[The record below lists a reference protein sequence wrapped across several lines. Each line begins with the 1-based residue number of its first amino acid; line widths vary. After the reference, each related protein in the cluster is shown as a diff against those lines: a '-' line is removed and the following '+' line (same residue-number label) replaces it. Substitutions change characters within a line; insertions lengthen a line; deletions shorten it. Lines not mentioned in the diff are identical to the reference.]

1 MTRRDFGRYKI
12 AEEVG
17 RGAMGVVY
25 RALDPVVGR
34 TVAIKAINTTY
45 LEAVGV
51 KAAEYFERFRREAEV
66 AGRLSHPNIVKI
78 FDLGPDYLVMEFVE
92 GQSLASMLHAR
103 TRLVPARILDVLV
116 QVAAALDYAHQ
127 QGIVHRD
134 VKPANLMIQSD
145 GSAKVMDFGL
155 ARIESS
161 TLTAAGEILGSA
173 SYMAPE
179 VVLGRPADAASD
191 IFSLGVVA
199 YEVVTGHRPFGGSSI
214 TAIIH
219 NIVRTK
225 PRAAHDVNLR
235 LPTEYDAVFD
245 RVLAKDPGA
254 RYAKASDFASALAR
268 RSWEEQAGLS
278 SGAGET
284 GAYSA
289 NRVDPGAQT
298 MLTVEAGEIGTTTIP
313 RGADT
318 EEIPAASLEPVEE
331 EAPLGSLL
339 ETKPPPPAT
348 LPGSTTVTEPAG
360 PDLGTLARRVAAG
373 GVGASDVLAGDAK
386 TVIMAPMA
394 VPPAAAPGSPQSAST
409 PAPATPPPA
418 GKAPTA
424 PMPAPPIPASAKGPG
439 TRIEKPAPTTN
450 IKSMLPAPTQKGV
463 PLGLILGATLFVV
476 IAVAGGL
483 SYLAYRWLVQRA
495 ATPSPRTPAAEST
508 LEAAPAA
515 LVAPE
520 TTESPTE
527 PPPEPPTTLAEAVP
541 ETMPPA
547 PAAPATAAL
556 SISSEPPGAR
566 VSIGRK
572 PRGSTPLRLRLPPG
586 PLAVTLEKDGF
597 KPWKQDIALTAA
609 GLSLEAR
616 LEPLPRETVAPKP
629 ATPPTPAGVEK
640 GEVKVKVAQRAKF
653 TFQAR

>member
-1 MTRRDFGRYKI
+1 
-12 AEEVG
+12 
-17 RGAMGVVY
+17 
-25 RALDPVVGR
+25 
-34 TVAIKAINTTY
+34 
-45 LEAVGV
+45 
-51 KAAEYFERFRREAEV
+51 
-66 AGRLSHPNIVKI
+66 
-78 FDLGPDYLVMEFVE
+78 
-92 GQSLASMLHAR
+92 
-103 TRLVPARILDVLV
+103 
-116 QVAAALDYAHQ
+116 
-127 QGIVHRD
+127 
-134 VKPANLMIQSD
+134 
-145 GSAKVMDFGL
+145 
-155 ARIESS
+155 
-161 TLTAAGEILGSA
+161 
-173 SYMAPE
+173 MAPE

-199 YEVVTGHRPFGGSSI
+199 YEMVTGRRPFGGSSI

-219 NIVRTK
+219 NIVRTN

-268 RSWEEQAGLS
+268 HSWEEQPGLS

-289 NRVDPGAQT
+289 NQVDPGAQT
-298 MLTVEAGEIGTTTIP
+298 MLTVEAGEIGATTIQ

-318 EEIPAASLEPVEE
+318 DEIPETSLEPVEE

-339 ETKPPPPAT
+339 ETKPPPPKT
-348 LPGSTTVTEPAG
+348 LAGPTTTTQPAG

-373 GVGASDVLAGDAK
+373 GLGASDVLAGDAK

-394 VPPAAAPGSPQSAST
+394 VPPAPGSPQSAST
-409 PAPATPPPA
+409 PAPVAPPPA

-439 TRIEKPAPTTN
+439 ARIEKPAPTTN
-450 IKSMLPAPTQKGV
+450 IKSMLPAPTQKGM

-476 IAVAGGL
+476 LAVAGGL

-495 ATPSPRTPAAEST
+495 ATLSPRATPAAEST
-508 LEAAPAA
+508 LEAAPAT

-520 TTESPTE
+520 TTEAPTE
-527 PPPEPPTTLAEAVP
+527 PPPVPPTTLAEAFPAP

-566 VSIGRK
+566 VSIGRT

-629 ATPPTPAGVEK
+629 ASPPTPPRKLWGRAPELPPTTGKLKPAGSVLVAFVVDEEGRVIDPRVVDGGGAALDAACMDAVK
-640 GEVKVKVAQRAKF
+640 SWRYEPATTQGVKVKVAQRAKF